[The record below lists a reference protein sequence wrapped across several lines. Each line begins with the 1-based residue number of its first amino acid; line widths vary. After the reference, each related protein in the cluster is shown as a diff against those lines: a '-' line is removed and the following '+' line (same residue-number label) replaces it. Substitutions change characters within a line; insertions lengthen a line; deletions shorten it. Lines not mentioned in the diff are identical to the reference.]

1 MIEHCYSIQYQE
13 TTDKAYRANMGQF
26 FTTKRFVDKIVEI
39 CKEIF
44 PKGCKNLQCL
54 EPSSGTGDLVNCF
67 RRMGIYKKNVE
78 CYELDKKLV
87 KLHEK
92 RWNDVKIVKGDF
104 LLYDFNEKTYD
115 LVISNPPYVELKK
128 LESSTV
134 KEYKKNFKN
143 LGGKLNTYALFV
155 FKCVKLLKPE
165 GVGIFIIPTS
175 LRTGPSFLKIREELS
190 KICIIVK
197 DVNMDRFSSSVSQ
210 DVMILVLKKYLHPLQ
225 TPVPFFKEFESEEN
239 IESLGA
245 IVSNGQFVWNNH
257 KDILS
262 DQGNIFIM
270 YSSNIP
276 KKGNVGILMDILK
289 GGKDKKQY
297 IQKENSQMLKRV
309 NTSLEFLKFSKL
321 PVIFVSRTVGSR
333 TNPRLT
339 FTIVENFEFPIVCE
353 NHILSITHS
362 DVNVLKRIASCL
374 VTENVK
380 DYLKTVCGSIN
391 LSKNQLLGIPIN
403 ENEK

>member
-54 EPSSGTGDLVNCF
+54 EPSSGT
-67 RRMGIYKKNVE
+67 
-78 CYELDKKLV
+78 
-87 KLHEK
+87 
-92 RWNDVKIVKGDF
+92 GDF

-297 IQKENSQMLKRV
+297 IQKENSQMLERV

>member
-1 MIEHCYSIQYQE
+1 
-13 TTDKAYRANMGQF
+13 
-26 FTTKRFVDKIVEI
+26 
-39 CKEIF
+39 
-44 PKGCKNLQCL
+44 
-54 EPSSGTGDLVNCF
+54 
-67 RRMGIYKKNVE
+67 
-78 CYELDKKLV
+78 
-87 KLHEK
+87 
-92 RWNDVKIVKGDF
+92 
-104 LLYDFNEKTYD
+104 
-115 LVISNPPYVELKK
+115 
-128 LESSTV
+128 
-134 KEYKKNFKN
+134 
-143 LGGKLNTYALFV
+143 
-155 FKCVKLLKPE
+155 
-165 GVGIFIIPTS
+165 
-175 LRTGPSFLKIREELS
+175 
-190 KICIIVK
+190 
-197 DVNMDRFSSSVSQ
+197 
-210 DVMILVLKKYLHPLQ
+210 
-225 TPVPFFKEFESEEN
+225 
-239 IESLGA
+239 
-245 IVSNGQFVWNNH
+245 
-257 KDILS
+257 
-262 DQGNIFIM
+262 
-270 YSSNIP
+270 
-276 KKGNVGILMDILK
+276 MDILK